1 MEDQRIVALYWE
13 RDEAAIAESRKQY
26 GGYCRTIAA
35 RILGSEEDA
44 REVENDT
51 FLAAWNAI
59 PPAHPDNLGTFLG
72 MLCRRKSI
80 DRRRQDTRQK
90 RGGGQWE
97 AALEELGDCLTDGDR
112 VADQIALR
120 DALERFLREQS
131 EENRNLF
138 LRRYWWF
145 SSVSEIARDF
155 DLSESAVKVRLLRTR
170 ESLRQHLE
178 KEGFS
183 V

>member
-1 MEDQRIVALYWE
+1 MDDQGIVALYWA
-13 RDEAAIAESRKQY
+13 RNEAAIAESRRQY
-26 GGYCRTIAA
+26 GGYCFAIAA

-51 FLAAWNAI
+51 YLAAWNAI
-59 PPAHPDNLGTFLG
+59 PPARPDNLATFLG

-80 DRRRQDTRQK
+80 DRRRKETRQK

-97 AALEELGDCLTDGDR
+97 AVLEELGDNLTGGDR
-112 VADQIALR
+112 VADQIVLR
-120 DALERFLREQS
+120 DALERFLRAQS
-131 EENRNLF
+131 EENRRLF
-138 LRRYWWF
+138 LRRYWWI
-145 SSVSEIARDF
+145 SPISEIARDF
-155 DLSESAVKVRLLRTR
+155 HISESAVKVRLMRTR
-170 ESLRQHLE
+170 ESLRQFLE